1 MYKDFVAK
9 NVACCAPRSMS
20 ADRKMENCGLGHGK
34 VWPQHKAIIDYKT
47 WPSQL
52 APSNESLLY
61 QLTHTLTHRNTART
75 HKPWPGQ
82 AISAVAITHD
92 RRQETGNIAATSL
105 SNFKRCTLFATC
117 NICAAKFFR
126 FSAADNKTVHCS
138 RWGKVTSE
146 KPEAAATAAA
156 RIHCACVCCDLP
168 PTCLLFCRQFFL
180 RVFDYSCQKTQLIRC

>member
-1 MYKDFVAK
+1 M
-9 NVACCAPRSMS
+9 
-20 ADRKMENCGLGHGK
+20 
-34 VWPQHKAIIDYKT
+34 IIRRGQASWRHLT
-47 WPSQL
+47 RVFCTS
-52 APSNESLLY
+52 SH
-61 QLTHTLTHRNTART
+61 THTYTHTDTPRELIS
-75 HKPWPGQ
+75 HGQ

-138 RWGKVTSE
+138 HWGKTTAE
-146 KPEAAATAAA
+146 KPAAEAV
-156 RIHCACVCCDLP
+156 RIHCACVCCALSLQLASLCP
-168 PTCLLFCRQFFL
+168 LFSRQHQFFL